1 MILTLGF
8 ILAVTIAESGSIQLA
23 ITLEK
28 ETYLRESIEKKTG
41 KRTAGVLP

>member
-1 MILTLGF
+1 MILTLDF

-28 ETYLRESIEKKTG
+28 ETYLRENIEKKTG